1 MTIIRKKVLP
11 QVHLHAS
18 KSSVRNH
25 PHVLIIIPA
34 DGREYHDS
42 SPQLQSRNFLLGKRA
57 G

>member
-18 KSSVRNH
+18 KSSVGNH
-25 PHVLIIIPA
+25 PHILIIIPA
-34 DGREYHDS
+34 DGRVYNDS
-42 SPQLQSRNFLLGKRA
+42 SPQLQSRNFILGKRA